1 MGRLDADDRGTAS
14 PSAAAVEGRAR
25 PAVDGGAVA
34 CDAQGDPPLLRDE
47 RYGKIRR
54 GGLLD
59 AQGDP
64 PLLGQPSSAG
74 LVGAP
79 PVSLAQPASS
89 SQSGARARARIARAS
104 VITPTRAGTA
114 RRMPGSSFARN
125 IALIASYCVSLR
137 FIAFYTN
144 ARRDGE
150 VDALE
155 FHVFTT
161 GDVLLRLIAS
171 YCVLLRSI

>member
-25 PAVDGGAVA
+25 PAVDGGGVA

-89 SQSGARARARIARAS
+89 SQSGSRARARARARLHQRAQGRRGGCPGVLSHAILRSLRLIASHCVSLRFTQS
-104 VITPTRAGTA
+104 RAGTA
-114 RRMPGSSFARN
+114 RWAPSSSTSSRRATSYCVLLRLRRH
-125 IALIASYCVSLR
+125 LIASYCV
-137 FIAFYTN
+137 
-144 ARRDGE
+144 
-150 VDALE
+150 
-155 FHVFTT
+155 
-161 GDVLLRLIAS
+161 
-171 YCVLLRSI
+171 